1 MLLSFL
7 TETRNW
13 ECGVSKPKA
22 QTVLDAQVSLDGVG
36 KATGMERWFE
46 NQDLPASFFKSL
58 IATVGKLLLTL
69 AIKTI
74 KKKLHAV
81 FYLLK

>member
-1 MLLSFL
+1 MLSFL
-7 TETRNW
+7 TAAQNW
-13 ECGVSKPKA
+13 EFGVSKPKD
-22 QTVLDAQVSLDGVG
+22 QTLLDAQGSLDEVG

-46 NQDLPASFFKSL
+46 NQNLPASFFKPL
-58 IATVGKLLLTL
+58 IATVGKLLLIL

-74 KKKLHAV
+74 LKNLHAV